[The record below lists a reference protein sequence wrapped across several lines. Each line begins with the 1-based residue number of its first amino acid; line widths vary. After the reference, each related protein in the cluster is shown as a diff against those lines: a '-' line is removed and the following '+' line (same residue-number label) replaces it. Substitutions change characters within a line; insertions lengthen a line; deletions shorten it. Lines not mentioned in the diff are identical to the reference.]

1 VRVLDYLGAE
11 KAHLVGLSMGGRIA
25 RDFALRHPQRV
36 CSLTLANTSPGFGA
50 LTPDQVKAFLDA
62 RRAPLVAG
70 KTPAELAPE
79 LARKLA
85 GPQASRAGID
95 ALVDSISRLHKESY
109 LKTLEASVTQDRAA
123 PVERLCVPTLVV
135 TSEHDS
141 LYPPPLARA
150 MAARIPGAELVEIP
164 GAGHLSNL
172 EQPERFNA
180 ALSAFLEQHRKR
192 NT

>member
-1 VRVLDYLGAE
+1 VLDHLGVGS
-11 KAHLVGLSMGGRIA
+11 AHVVGLSMGGRIA
-25 RDFALRHPQRV
+25 RDFALRHPERV
-36 CSLTLANTSPGFGA
+36 RSLTLANTSPGFGA
-50 LTPDQVKAFLDA
+50 LSADEVKAFLAA
-62 RRAPLVAG
+62 RRAPLLAG

-85 GPQASRAGID
+85 GPQASRA
-95 ALVDSISRLHKESY
+95 ALELLVESISRLHKESY

-123 PVERLCVPTLVV
+123 PVERLRMPTLVI
-135 TSEHDS
+135 TSEHDR
-141 LYPPPLARA
+141 LYPPAVARA

-180 ALSAFLEQHRKR
+180 ALSAFLERL
-192 NT
+192 

>member
-1 VRVLDYLGAE
+1 
-11 KAHLVGLSMGGRIA
+11 
-25 RDFALRHPQRV
+25 
-36 CSLTLANTSPGFGA
+36 
-50 LTPDQVKAFLDA
+50 
-62 RRAPLVAG
+62 
-70 KTPAELAPE
+70 
-79 LARKLA
+79 
-85 GPQASRAGID
+85 
-95 ALVDSISRLHKESY
+95 
-109 LKTLEASVTQDRAA
+109 
-123 PVERLCVPTLVV
+123 VPTLVV

-141 LYPPPLARA
+141 LYAPAVARA